1 MVALFPQKYPGLADK
16 IITLDNRRMA
26 LPRTKNKPKVYS
38 LRSSD
43 QPADE
48 GVLPTSQEQKQL
60 GMTVIKL
67 CNTIHNHMDDQATP
81 PQRKEM
87 NAYILSFLQQ

>member
-1 MVALFPQKYPGLADK
+1 
-16 IITLDNRRMA
+16 MA
-26 LPRTKNKPKVYS
+26 LPRTKKKPKEYS

-48 GVLPTSQEQKQL
+48 GILPTSQEQKQL
-60 GMTVIKL
+60 GMTIIKQPG
-67 CNTIHNHMDDQATP
+67 TIHNHMNDHATP